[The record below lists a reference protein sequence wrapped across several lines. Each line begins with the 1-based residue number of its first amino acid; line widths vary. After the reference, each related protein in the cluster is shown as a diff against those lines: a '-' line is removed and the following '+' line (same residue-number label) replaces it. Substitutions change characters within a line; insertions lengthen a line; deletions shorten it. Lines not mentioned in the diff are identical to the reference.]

1 MSRVRPAEWLVGI
14 LVVAVLAG
22 GAVTAARDQPGTL
35 TLHARLSSSA
45 GLYVGNHV
53 DIVGVPVGTVTAIT
67 PHGSYVDVTMQLPDG
82 TQVPRGVQAVLI
94 SPTVVSDRV
103 VELTPAYTAG
113 PVLASGAVIPLART
127 AVPVEID
134 DIFRSVDELAKALG
148 PEGANGDGSL
158 STLVSRAASA
168 LGGNGATLH
177 DTITALGDLLPAL
190 AAHRDQAAG
199 LLTNLDQLTSAVAAH
214 DQALGRFT
222 RDLGQASAMLADER
236 SNIAS
241 ALTALQTAFAGLAQ
255 FLDANRANLGSNVH
269 NLVAVAQTLLAHQQ
283 ELIEVLD
290 AGPLSLENLSRSIFT
305 GADGRP
311 RIGSRYDAL
320 AGSDAIVQ
328 KYCGPVQP
336 RLLRLGLNSVN
347 HQATP
352 LDVVCVSLTALDQ
365 EPAPPGAPAQPDLG
379 LSALVGAVQ

>member
-1 MSRVRPAEWLVGI
+1 MNRIRPAEWLVGV
-14 LVVAVLAG
+14 LAVAVLAAG
-22 GAVTAARDQPGTL
+22 TVAAVRHQPTML
-35 TLHARLSSSA
+35 TLHARLTSSA

-53 DIVGVPVGTVTAIT
+53 DVVGVPIGTVTAIT
-67 PHGSYVDVTMQLPDG
+67 PHGSYVEVTMQLPGG
-82 TQVPRGVQAVLI
+82 TRVPRDVQAVLI

-103 VELTPAYTAG
+103 VELTSAYTTG
-113 PVLASGAVIPLART
+113 PALADGAVIPLSRT

-148 PEGANGDGSL
+148 PEGVNSEGSL
-158 STLVSRAASA
+158 STLVSRAATLLA
-168 LGGNGATLH
+168 GNGASLH
-177 DTITALGDLLPAL
+177 DTITALGDLLPTL

-199 LLTNLDQLTSAVAAH
+199 LLSNLDQLTSALAAH
-214 DQALGRFT
+214 DQTLGQFT
-222 RDLGQASAMLADER
+222 RDLGQASSMLADER
-236 SNIAS
+236 TGIAS

-255 FLDANRANLGSNVH
+255 FLDANRANLGSNVDD
-269 NLVAVAQTLLAHQQ
+269 LVSVGQTLLAHQQ

-305 GADGRP
+305 GTDGRP

-320 AGSDAIVQ
+320 AGSDAMVQ

-352 LDVVCVSLTALDQ
+352 LDVVCVSLSALDQ
-365 EPAPPGAPAQPDLG
+365 EPAPPGAAPQPDLG
-379 LSALVGAVQ
+379 LSALVGGAS